1 MEGRDGR
8 AAKWFTSARKFPQL
22 IGRTPDG
29 TQLPGGPYT
38 ITQLVVGGVVALLL
52 WNTTGVWARFGLA
65 GNIVVGPALLIGAVF
80 AAGKIPFEMRS
91 PVVVGAGWINALSRS
106 TAGST
111 PVRLRPPHRSFGH
124 PVLMVTEWTGTVPEP
139 ALPPAEPGPSAA
151 PVPPGRVRPPIP
163 HTLPALTGVQQLLAG
178 SRR

>member
-1 MEGRDGR
+1 MDSRDGR

-52 WNTTGVWARFGLA
+52 WNTTGLWARFGLA
-65 GNIVVGPALLIGAVF
+65 GNIVIGPALVIGAVF

-91 PVVVGAGWINALSRS
+91 PVIIGTGWINALSRS
-106 TAGST
+106 MSGRS
-111 PVRLRPPHRSFGH
+111 PVRLVPPHRSVGH
-124 PVLMVTEWTGTVPEP
+124 SVLMITGWPVTD
-139 ALPPAEPGPSAA
+139 AEPTAA
-151 PVPPGRVRPPIP
+151 PEQPGRVSASVPPDPVQPPIP
-163 HTLPALTGVQQLLAG
+163 RTLPGLTGVQQLLAG

>member
-38 ITQLVVGGVVALLL
+38 ITQLVVGGVVVLLL

-65 GNIVVGPALLIGAVF
+65 GNIVIGPALAIGAVF

-91 PVVVGAGWINALSRS
+91 PVVVVTGWLNALSRS
-106 TAGST
+106 TSGSS
-111 PVRLRPPHRSFGH
+111 PVRLRAPHRSFGH
-124 PVLMVTEWTGTVPEP
+124 SVLMVTGWPEVKVEPVPLP
-139 ALPPAEPGPSAA
+139 AGPA
-151 PVPPGRVRPPIP
+151 PVGPDPVQPPPTPSP
-163 HTLPALTGVQQLLAG
+163 LPALTGVQQLLAG

>member
-52 WNTTGVWARFGLA
+52 WNTTGLWARFGLA
-65 GNIVVGPALLIGAVF
+65 GNIIVGPALVIGAVF

-91 PVVVGAGWINALSRS
+91 PVVVGSGWIHALSRS
-106 TAGST
+106 TTAIS
-111 PVRLRPPHRSFGH
+111 PVRLRPPHRPFGH
-124 PVLMVTEWTGTVPEP
+124 PVLMVTGWPEAEPDLP
-139 ALPPAEPGPSAA
+139 AAEGRPAAASDLPGPSD
-151 PVPPGRVRPPIP
+151 PQSPSS
-163 HTLPALTGVQQLLAG
+163 LPALTGVQQLLAG
-178 SRR
+178 ARR